1 MSEEIVTD
9 SDCTHHWIIG
19 RPNGPT
25 SMGKCKICGDEQEF
39 KNSIQGT
46 GWDRDGGRRRAAAAA
61 AQRNKANAGR

>member
-9 SDCTHHWIIG
+9 SDCIHHWMIG

-25 SMGKCKICGDEQEF
+25 SEGTCKICGLTQEF
-39 KNSIQGT
+39 KNSIQGS

-61 AQRNKANAGR
+61 AQKKKAAQNQ